1 MYCSFEILFRSC
13 SPQRTKSQYFSIF
26 HHILQDLKAAVTK
39 HEESCNKV
47 CLNGQSMIEQNHYA
61 ASDIQMKVK
70 LLQNNFSRVKELVE
84 IRGDRLNDAAQSLQ
98 VKPRQFLRLIINTL
112 SYRLISLDMESFLQE
127 YLLVL
132 FLNKTPAEAFTPP
145 ADEK

>member
-1 MYCSFEILFRSC
+1 
-13 SPQRTKSQYFSIF
+13 
-26 HHILQDLKAAVTK
+26 
-39 HEESCNKV
+39 
-47 CLNGQSMIEQNHYA
+47 MIEQNHYA

-132 FLNKTPAEAFTPP
+132 FLNYAGSIKDWTFSTCRFKVICVEFFLFSRQN
-145 ADEK
+145 

>member
-1 MYCSFEILFRSC
+1 M
-13 SPQRTKSQYFSIF
+13 
-26 HHILQDLKAAVTK
+26 KATVTK

-47 CLNGQSMIEQNHYA
+47 SLNGQSMIEQNHYA

-98 VKPRQFLRLIINTL
+98 VKPR
-112 SYRLISLDMESFLQE
+112 
-127 YLLVL
+127 
-132 FLNKTPAEAFTPP
+132 
-145 ADEK
+145 